1 MLKNKVIIIL
11 TILIIACFLF
21 YPKSKPEIKIIDQ
34 EPQTN
39 EEELKEKIG
48 QMIIIGFR
56 GIEINKDS
64 QIVKDINDLNLGGI
78 ILFDIDNPTKTF
90 PRNIIN
96 YIQTK
101 KLISDIKELSSS
113 NIFVSIDAEGGLVN
127 RLKEKY
133 GFINIPSAEDM
144 GKENPEKTKEYAI
157 ILGKELKELGFN
169 INFAPVVDVNTNK
182 NNPVIGKLER
192 SFSSDPEKV
201 FIHASSFIEG
211 LNSQGIISS
220 IKHFPGHGSSS
231 SDSHLGMVDVTNTYD
246 NKELVPYQKLIESG
260 YSQIVMTAHIMN
272 TKIDPVY
279 PATLSPSFIKK
290 ILRDDLGFKGV
301 VVSDDMH
308 MGAIVD
314 HYGFNESLIKAIDAG
329 CDILIISNN
338 GKEYNEN
345 TAKEA
350 VEAIFNAVQSG
361 QLSEERIIESYDRIK
376 NLKQDIEIK

>member
-1 MLKNKVIIIL
+1 MLRNRVIIIL
-11 TILIIACFLF
+11 TILIITCFLF

-231 SDSHLGMVDVTNTYD
+231 SDSHLGIVDVTNTYD

-279 PATLSPSFIKK
+279 PATLSPFFIKK

-345 TAKEA
+345 AAKEA
-350 VEAIFNAVQSG
+350 VETIFNAVKSG
-361 QLSEERIIESYDRIK
+361 QLSEERIIESYNRIK
-376 NLKQDIEIK
+376 NLKQDFEIK

>member
-1 MLKNKVIIIL
+1 MLRNRVIIIL
-11 TILIIACFLF
+11 TILIITCFLF

-201 FIHASSFIEG
+201 FIHASNFIEG

-246 NKELVPYQKLIESG
+246 NKELIPYQKLIENG

-272 TKIDPVY
+272 TKIDPLY

-290 ILRDDLGFKGV
+290 ILRNDLGFKGV

-345 TAKEA
+345 AAKEA

-361 QLSEERIIESYDRIK
+361 QLSEERIIESYNRIK
-376 NLKQDIEIK
+376 NLKQNFEIK

>member
-1 MLKNKVIIIL
+1 MLRNRVIIIL
-11 TILIIACFLF
+11 IILIITCFLF
-21 YPKSKPEIKIIDQ
+21 YPKTKPEIKIIDQ

-56 GIEINKDS
+56 GTEINKDS
-64 QIVKDINDLNLGGI
+64 QIIKDINDLNLGGI

-90 PRNIIN
+90 PRNIIS

-127 RLKEKY
+127 RLKEEY

-201 FIHASSFIEG
+201 FIHASNFIEG

-246 NKELVPYQKLIESG
+246 NKELIPYQKLIENG

-272 TKIDPVY
+272 TKIDPLY

-290 ILRDDLGFKGV
+290 ILRNDLGFKGV

-361 QLSEERIIESYDRIK
+361 QLSEERIIESYNRIK
-376 NLKQDIEIK
+376 NLKQNFEIK

>member
-1 MLKNKVIIIL
+1 MLRNRVIIIL
-11 TILIIACFLF
+11 IILIITCFLF
-21 YPKSKPEIKIIDQ
+21 YPKTKPEIKIIDQ

-56 GIEINKDS
+56 GTEINKDS
-64 QIVKDINDLNLGGI
+64 QIIKDINDLNLGGI

-90 PRNIIN
+90 PRNIIS

-127 RLKEKY
+127 RLKEEY

-201 FIHASSFIEG
+201 FIHASNFIEG

-246 NKELVPYQKLIESG
+246 NKELIPYQKLIENG

-272 TKIDPVY
+272 TKIDPLY

-290 ILRDDLGFKGV
+290 ILRNDLGFKGV

-345 TAKEA
+345 AAKEA

-361 QLSEERIIESYDRIK
+361 QLSEERIIESYNRIK
-376 NLKQDIEIK
+376 NLKQNFEIK

>member
-11 TILIIACFLF
+11 TILIITCFLF

-376 NLKQDIEIK
+376 NLKQDFEIK

>member
-376 NLKQDIEIK
+376 NLKQDFEIK